1 MRELAPSC
9 CASYDL
15 ARLVDGVQPL
25 HHRRAVDSVLDK
37 CFWLPADVD
46 PANSIPAVQGAVVGD
61 PPTARGA
68 PAVEEHRRF
77 VEWK

>member
-1 MRELAPSC
+1 MRRGLAIPREYLSIADITMRELAPSC

-46 PANSIPAVQGAVVGD
+46 PANSIPAV
-61 PPTARGA
+61 
-68 PAVEEHRRF
+68 
-77 VEWK
+77 